1 MAFPKGRRAFT
12 LVELLVVIAIIAI
25 LVALLLP
32 AINAAREA
40 ARRNQCINKVRQL
53 AVAVANFE
61 SGFQRLPLATDSTLP
76 LVGDTPFPAAIP
88 GQSGTPTQNRDKT
101 WERQF
106 AGFSWIVQIL
116 PFIEE
121 KTLYDEISA
130 KSQKFVLSGFDTS
143 AMIDATGT
151 IHLSN
156 REVPF
161 LRCPSY
167 AGTEYARAPEYQQYG
182 QVGSGN
188 YVCIPGTTILRSAG
202 NTLVDDGA
210 IVPRVSG
217 ESERIRRRGRKLG
230 DLSDGVSKTLI
241 VTESREENYSSWYD
255 GSATWVVP
263 MRYGVEIVTR
273 RDLDGYLG
281 PDPSLIERGQ
291 DVHTINM
298 GPKPSQPRGYY
309 MRRGR
314 PWPGSENRQWG
325 PSSEH
330 SGGVVVHAFADART
344 VPIPEGTDETVY
356 YRLCTVAGG
365 EQAELPNR

>member
-76 LVGDTPFPAAIP
+76 LVGNTPQQAATP
-88 GQSGTPTQNRDKT
+88 GMTGTPQQDHRTKQWTRN
-101 WERQF
+101 F
-106 AGFSWIVQIL
+106 AGYSWLVKIL

-130 KSQKFVLSGFDTS
+130 KSQKFVLAGFDS
-143 AMIDATGT
+143 SSMVDVAGRPM
-151 IHLSN
+151 SN
-156 REVPF
+156 RQVPF

-167 AGTEYARAPEYQQYG
+167 SGSEFAKAPEYLQYG
-182 QVGSGN
+182 EVGAGN
-188 YVCIPGTTILRSAG
+188 YVCIPGTYIDRSEG
-202 NTLVDDGA
+202 DVLIDDGA
-210 IVPRVSG
+210 IVPRVAG
-217 ESERIRRRGRKLG
+217 TTERIRRRGRKLG

-255 GSATWVVP
+255 GCSTWIVP
-263 MRYGVEIVTR
+263 MRYGVTIMQ
-273 RDLDGYLG
+273 LPDGFLG
-281 PDPSLIERGQ
+281 PDPSLTERGQ
-291 DVHTINM
+291 DIATLNM
-298 GPKPSQPRGYY
+298 GPSSSRPRDRY

-314 PWPGSENRQWG
+314 PWPGSEHRLWG

-330 SGGVVVHAFADART
+330 SGGVVIHAFADART
-344 VPIPEGTDETVY
+344 VPIPEGTDATVY
-356 YRLCTVAGG
+356 YRLCTINGG